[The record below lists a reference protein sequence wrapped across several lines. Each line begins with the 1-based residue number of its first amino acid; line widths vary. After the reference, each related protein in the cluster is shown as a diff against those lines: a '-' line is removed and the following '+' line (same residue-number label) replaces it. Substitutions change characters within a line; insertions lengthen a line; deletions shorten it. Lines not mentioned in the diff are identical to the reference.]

1 MLIQE
6 ITMSNN
12 SLTDI
17 IASFLG
23 EIISSSYN
31 VFAGT
36 FLISFLYILVMNE
49 SQPNFLIL
57 IGNVSFSSCW
67 YQSACGLSSKPPV
80 CSASCSEKL
89 PAKR

>member
-1 MLIQE
+1 
-6 ITMSNN
+6 MSNN

-57 IGNVSFSSCW
+57 IGNVSFFILLVSICLW
-67 YQSACGLSSKPPV
+67 LIVKTTGLL
-80 CSASCSEKL
+80 CKL
-89 PAKR
+89 FRKIAG